1 MAEEAGREARF
12 ETAISVASVTSMTQM
27 DPTTCGATCL
37 LAARA
42 LAGHEPA
49 SWAAGASGAGGAT
62 DSGAGAPSPEELAQA
77 QRSIQRSLNHRA
89 IARLAPWPSALG
101 STPWSLAR
109 ELARLTGRRYRVR
122 WTRDTGRAFPEAL
135 EDARAHLADGL
146 PVLLLTGGPLLRP
159 PAEPAGWRGRAR
171 AVVAAGP
178 AIPRHYVLALP
189 WGGAAP
195 ATADPAAGPSAGPT
209 AGPGWLRLYEPSGG
223 RVHEIDL
230 LAPRG
235 EGARRGSGPEALGHW
250 PTVLA
255 LILPR

>member
-37 LAARA
+37 LAARV
-42 LAGHEPA
+42 LAGREPA
-49 SWAAGASGAGGAT
+49 AWAAAARSGEAGG
-62 DSGAGAPSPEELAQA
+62 GAGAPSPEELAQA

-101 STPWSLAR
+101 STPWSLAG

-122 WTRDTGRAFPEAL
+122 WTRDAGRAFPEAL

-195 ATADPAAGPSAGPT
+195 ATADPAAGPSAGP
-209 AGPGWLRLYEPSGG
+209 GWLRLYEPSGG

-230 LAPRG
+230 LAARG
-235 EGARRGSGPEALGHW
+235 VGARRGSGPEALGRW
-250 PTVLA
+250 PSVLA

>member
-37 LAARA
+37 LAARV

-77 QRSIQRSLNHRA
+77 QRGIQRSLNHRA

-195 ATADPAAGPSAGPT
+195 ATADPAAGPSAGP
-209 AGPGWLRLYEPSGG
+209 GWLRLYEPSGG

-250 PTVLA
+250 PSVLA

>member
-37 LAARA
+37 LAARI
-42 LAGHEPA
+42 LAGREPA
-49 SWAAGASGAGGAT
+49 AWAAAARSGEAGG
-62 DSGAGAPSPEELAQA
+62 GAGAPSPEGLAEA

-89 IARLAPWPSALG
+89 IARLFPWPSALG
-101 STPWSLAR
+101 STPWSLAG

-122 WTRDTGRAFPEAL
+122 WTRDGGRAFPEAL

-171 AVVAAGP
+171 AAVAGP

-195 ATADPAAGPSAGPT
+195 ANADPAAGPSAGPT